1 MARWIE
7 KIWFDKHPLAYLA
20 APLLWPL
27 SKLFATIV
35 AFRRRYF
42 LAHPHLSYKA
52 PVPVVVVGN
61 ISVGGNGKTPLVIW
75 LVEQLRARGFHPGVV
90 SRGYG
95 GNAKIYPLVLNE
107 TSVPDEVGDE
117 PVLIF
122 KRTQCPISVSPKR
135 QEAIEALLP
144 LGIDIIISD
153 DGLQHYQMAR
163 DLELVVVDGKRRFGN
178 RHYLPMGPLREGIAR
193 LEHVN
198 RVICNGGLA
207 HENEMQMQL
216 VPRHLVNLQTGE
228 SILVEQLKTAVAMA
242 GIGSPARFFNTLEQ
256 LGIYPEA
263 YIAFPDHQ
271 AFDLNSLLALTPNG
285 EQLLM
290 TEKDAVKCR
299 ELIKDKQVITH
310 WWYLPVDASF
320 DEKEAL
326 DLLELIVSL
335 KEKNNGSPSFGNRGM
350 PFV

>member
-7 KIWFDKHPLAYLA
+7 KIWFDSHPLGYLS

-27 SKLFATIV
+27 SKLFALIV
-35 AFRRRYF
+35 ALRRRYF
-42 LAHPHLSYKA
+42 LAHPYLAYKA

-75 LVEQLRARGFHPGVV
+75 LVEQLRARGFRPGVV

-95 GNAKIYPLVLNE
+95 GSAKTYPLVLDDCAL
-107 TSVPDEVGDE
+107 TDEVGDE

-122 KRTQCPISVSPKR
+122 KRTQCPIAVSPKR

-144 LGIDIIISD
+144 LGVNLIISD
-153 DGLQHYQMAR
+153 DGLQHYKMAR

-178 RHYLPMGPLREGIAR
+178 KQHLPMGPLREGVAR
-193 LEHVN
+193 LSEVS

-207 HENEMQMQL
+207 HENEIQMQL
-216 VPRHLVNLQTGE
+216 MPRHLINLQTGE
-228 SILVEQLKTAVAMA
+228 SACAEQIKTAVAMA

-256 LGIYPEA
+256 LGIHA
-263 YIAFPDHQ
+263 KSCIAFSDHQ
-271 AFDLNSLLALTPNG
+271 AYQLDALLALTPKG

-299 ELIKDKQVITH
+299 ELIKNKQAITH
-310 WWYLPVDASF
+310 WWYLPVDAFF
-320 DEKEAL
+320 DEKEGL
-326 DLLELIVSL
+326 DLVDLIESL
-335 KEKNNGSPSFGNRGM
+335 TVKEK
-350 PFV
+350 